1 MYTHVF
7 ADTGEGLGMKF
18 FCRMSIKLILKKASF
33 LPSVKEGAMR
43 ALDSAV
49 FGKCKDSD
57 GREKNKKKT
66 TWALWTVGHSWSQSE
81 CVEVK
86 EKT

>member
-18 FCRMSIKLILKKASF
+18 FCRISTKLILKKTSF

-57 GREKNKKKT
+57 GREKNKKRNMGS
-66 TWALWTVGHSWSQSE
+66 LNCRPLLESE
-81 CVEVK
+81 
-86 EKT
+86 